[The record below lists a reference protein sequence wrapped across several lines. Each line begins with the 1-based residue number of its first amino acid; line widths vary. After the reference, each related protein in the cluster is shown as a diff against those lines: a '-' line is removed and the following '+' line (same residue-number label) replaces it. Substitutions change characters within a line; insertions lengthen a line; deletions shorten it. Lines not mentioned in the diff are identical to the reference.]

1 MEKCYYRQKPPQGY
15 PVDYYMWPKE
25 QKNCKGKETCAPKR
39 PKPLTKKEEID
50 EFFKKVQEKVSPHS
64 KRLPVY
70 GTELKDFLAS
80 ANITWL
86 KRGATRRN
94 SGIVGAIQREIDST
108 PKNQDIFLLIGT
120 GHGLP
125 GQVFL
130 VNEILKKIKGVTL
143 FGIEDD
149 SKNNDEISAQ
159 ELWDYYLLGYNF
171 MPAYSL
177 SKDATLTT
185 QKEIDFMNLRP
196 PIMRKKC
203 YGVIAPNM
211 SEQEK
216 AEAGRLPD
224 GYFDTMRE
232 IYAAMS
238 IQQKVNDKKR
248 NVVVVEHGS
257 AHMHRGRLP
266 AFIKYFNPDAKVF
279 VVILDGDR
287 HLPTMLFDKTVKE
300 LGWEDRN
307 FILRLGPD
315 FLEGDLVVHLATRGR
330 EQEQSRIPSPGIL
343 IHTYQPLP

>member
-1 MEKCYYRQKPPQGY
+1 MGEGMEKCYYRQKPPQGY
-15 PVDYYMWPKE
+15 PVDYYMGPKE

-50 EFFKKVQEKVSPHS
+50 EFFKKVKEK
-64 KRLPVY
+64 
-70 GTELKDFLAS
+70 
-80 ANITWL
+80 
-86 KRGATRRN
+86 
-94 SGIVGAIQREIDST
+94 
-108 PKNQDIFLLIGT
+108 
-120 GHGLP
+120 
-125 GQVFL
+125 
-130 VNEILKKIKGVTL
+130 
-143 FGIEDD
+143 
-149 SKNNDEISAQ
+149 
-159 ELWDYYLLGYNF
+159 
-171 MPAYSL
+171 
-177 SKDATLTT
+177 
-185 QKEIDFMNLRP
+185 DFMNLRP